1 MICCSFYDYWFSASR
16 LRLAR
21 YVAAFGICVGAHS
34 FPSCLIKA
42 KYLTNTAS
50 NLEFD
55 IKLVKDLALGKL
67 FFLESLKFLFFRN
80 KKHCSKSFFT
90 STSRFNDNL

>member
-1 MICCSFYDYWFSASR
+1 MWLPLVFAWGLI
-16 LRLAR
+16 
-21 YVAAFGICVGAHS
+21 
-34 FPSCLIKA
+34 PSPHVLLKLKA

-55 IKLVKDLALGKL
+55 IKVKLVKDLALGKL